1 MGNFKQMTLRFKEK
15 PASTGAMALN
25 YIDEYPQDNESLV
38 LEILKKHFL
47 PYQLDPTLPI
57 SREIARSCATS
68 LEAAAQAIREMWHL
82 SLPCQQAVEAINGNG
97 SHVAYNASFTSDS
110 SQIIPTQII
119 KSSGDDLDD
128 EDIPLMS
135 EAEKA
140 NREKRQKRL
149 GL

>member
-1 MGNFKQMTLRFKEK
+1 MTSYREMTLKLKARCG
-15 PASTGAMALN
+15 STEAMAIE
-25 YIDEYPQDNESLV
+25 YIRDYPEINESLV
-38 LEILKKHFL
+38 FDVVKKHFL
-47 PYQLDPTLPI
+47 PYQLDPTLPR

-68 LEAAAQAIREMWHL
+68 LEAAARAIREMWHL
-82 SLPCQQAVEAINGNG
+82 SIPRQQAIDAINGNG
-97 SHVAYNASFTSDS
+97 SDVADNASFTSDS